1 MLLSR
6 LEIKFSLFCESGC
19 LYLVRLFDSLFLNR
33 FKVVLAV
40 DFVLLIV
47 IQEARFILY
56 LGEYLAS
63 ILHATIGLLSG
74 KGLSAIPVT
83 ALGMN

>member
-1 MLLSR
+1 M
-6 LEIKFSLFCESGC
+6 
-19 LYLVRLFDSLFLNR
+19 
-33 FKVVLAV
+33 LAV

>member
-1 MLLSR
+1 M
-6 LEIKFSLFCESGC
+6 
-19 LYLVRLFDSLFLNR
+19 
-33 FKVVLAV
+33 LAV

-56 LGEYLAS
+56 LGEYAAS

-74 KGLSAIPVT
+74 KGLLAIPVT